1 MFSTIEESLNIFKEE
16 VENFLVKKRET
27 WGERNTV
34 IEKYLEIG
42 HAKLNAMAMVLGLS
56 EEETRTI
63 WFDIEKKIQ

>member
-1 MFSTIEESLNIFKEE
+1 MFNTIEESLNIFKEE
-16 VENFLVKKRET
+16 VENFLVKKRKT

-42 HAKLNAMAMVLGLS
+42 YAKLNAMAMVLGLS

-63 WFDIEKKIQ
+63 WFDIEKKI